1 MKRNWKLLLSAA
13 LAAMLAVILARIAAP
28 TRRASADQDEDDE
41 QQAIKTPP
49 RVSVQNGQ
57 TIVTLNASTQSRVG
71 IVVAPLQGVTSREQ
85 VTAPAIVVSAQELIT
100 ARADYV
106 TTAENLEKARA
117 KIQVD
122 QEEYARL
129 NSLYQDQK
137 NASQKELQAAQGAL
151 RLDQVDAQAAQQ
163 DLALQMAAMRQSWG
177 DAVMNWV
184 VHNTSALDRV
194 LNQSDFL
201 VEVTLPADSG
211 PSFPQTITLDVP
223 GLGHAE
229 ARLISEF
236 PRVDPRIQGIG
247 LLYVTQNHVGFAPGL
262 SLLARLPVGPVTRG
276 VLIPNSAIVWWQGN
290 AWVYVQTAPGHFVRQ
305 LVPTGEPLA
314 KGVFVLTSFS
324 PHEQI
329 VIRGAQLLLSEEFR
343 SQIQIED

>member
-13 LAAMLAVILARIAAP
+13 LAAMLAVILARIVTPA
-28 TRRASADQDEDDE
+28 RRASANQDEDDE
-41 QQAIKTPP
+41 QEAIKVSP

-57 TIVTLNASTQSRVG
+57 TIVTLNASTQSRAG
-71 IVVAPLQGVTSREQ
+71 IAVAPLQGLTSREQ
-85 VTAPAIVVSAQELIT
+85 VTAPAIILSSQELVT
-100 ARADYV
+100 ARANYV
-106 TTAENLEKARA
+106 AGTANLEKART

-151 RLDQVDAQAAQQ
+151 RSDEADAQAAQQ
-163 DLALQMAAMRQSWG
+163 DLALQMAAVRQSWG
-177 DAVMNWV
+177 EAVANWV
-184 VHNTSALDRV
+184 ANDSAT
-194 LNQSDFL
+194 LNRLLKQSDFL
-201 VEVTLPADSG
+201 VQVTLPAGSG
-211 PSFPQTITLDVP
+211 SSFPQTITLDIP

-229 ARLISEF
+229 AKLISEF

-247 LLYVTQNHVGFAPGL
+247 LLYVTEDHLGFAPGL
-262 SLLARLPVGPVTRG
+262 SLIARLPVGRTMRG

-290 AWVYVQTAPGHFVRQ
+290 AWAYVQTAPGRFVRQ

-314 KGVFVLTSFS
+314 NGIFVSTSFS

-329 VIRGAQLLLSEEFR
+329 VIRGAQTLLSEEFR
-343 SQIQIED
+343 SQIQPED